1 MNLIKEKTLFCYEL
15 LYTVNKYLTQF
26 WNVEEEALWEAKF
39 YFLKKE
45 KAKWLSITLFLFL
58 PKY

>member
-15 LYTVNKYLTQF
+15 LCTVNKYLTQF

-45 KAKWLSITLFLFL
+45 KAKWLSITLF
-58 PKY
+58 